1 SAVALSVTLLLAP
14 LGGCVN
20 PVGRS
25 LYQPT
30 SLGATTPAWTTRA
43 PQLVDTITKDG
54 VRLQGWF
61 WPPETADG
69 AILVYMPG
77 RAGNRDIAAKAAQ
90 AFAQDGHG
98 LLVASYRG
106 YGDNPGVPDERG
118 LYQDGRAFVSL
129 AKRLVPNGKHFV
141 FGDGLGAAVALNVA
155 ADTAAGTDVDGVVTL
170 GAFDSFA
177 RFVPGLE
184 RRLYAT
190 AFDNVAA
197 IGRVKVP
204 VLLMHGRKDEVVP
217 FAAAERLRAAAG
229 GKAIVVPIDGEAYHS
244 FDLRHIA
251 PVVWRA
257 LDQIAAEQAAAPA
270 ALTQKRGQSRAKI
283 SAWGMVRPSEGMTR
297 SRDVENKV
305 SIQPPSIRW

>member
-1 SAVALSVTLLLAP
+1 MRLRVRRRRLPGRASSCLVIAPLTLLLAS
-14 LGGCVN
+14 LSGCIN

-25 LYQPT
+25 LYAPAP
-30 SLGATTPAWTTRA
+30 LGSTTPSWTARV
-43 PQLVDTITKDG
+43 PQLVDTTTKDG

-61 WPPETADG
+61 WPPEAAGG
-69 AILVYMPG
+69 AVLVYLPG

-90 AFAQDGHG
+90 AFAQGGHG

-118 LYQDGRAFVSL
+118 LYQDGRAFVDL
-129 AKRLVPNGKHFV
+129 AKRLVPSGKHFV
-141 FGDGLGAAVALNVA
+141 FGDGLGSAVALNVA
-155 ADTAAGTDVDGVVTL
+155 ADTAAGADVDGVVTL

-184 RRLYAT
+184 RGLYSA

-197 IGRVKVP
+197 IRRVKVP

-229 GKAIVVPIDGEAYHS
+229 GKALVVPIDGEAYHS
-244 FDLRHIA
+244 FDLSHIA

-257 LDQIAAEQAAAPA
+257 LDQIAADEAAAPA
-270 ALTQKRGQSRAKI
+270 AR
-283 SAWGMVRPSEGMTR
+283 TR
-297 SRDVENKV
+297 
-305 SIQPPSIRW
+305 

>member
-1 SAVALSVTLLLAP
+1 MAISSTTTCRKSSARLSLRGRQGQLSARPSAGATILPLALLLAS
-14 LGGCVN
+14 LSGCIN

-25 LYQPT
+25 LYEPAP
-30 SLGATTPAWTTRA
+30 LGSTTPAWTARV
-43 PQLVDTITKDG
+43 PQLVDTTTKDG

-69 AILVYMPG
+69 AVLVYLPG
-77 RAGNRDIAAKAAQ
+77 RAGNRDVAATAAQ

-106 YGDNPGVPDERG
+106 YGDNPGTPDERG
-118 LYQDGRAFVSL
+118 LYQDGRAFVDL

-141 FGDGLGAAVALNVA
+141 FGDGLGSAVALNVA
-155 ADTAAGTDVDGVVTL
+155 ANVADDTSVGPEIDAVVTL

-177 RFVPGLE
+177 RFVPGME
-184 RRLYAT
+184 RGLYSA

-197 IGRVKVP
+197 ISRVKVP

-257 LDQIAAEQAAAPA
+257 LDQIAAEQAA
-270 ALTQKRGQSRAKI
+270 T
-283 SAWGMVRPSEGMTR
+283 
-297 SRDVENKV
+297 N
-305 SIQPPSIRW
+305 